1 MVLRKSRLFFD
12 RYRAVN
18 GYYIYG
24 GRKEPFGVHSFP
36 PEMVR
41 FDELVG
47 ELDDEAGDL
56 ARSGET
62 WRLERVDR

>member
-1 MVLRKSRLFFD
+1 
-12 RYRAVN
+12 
-18 GYYIYG
+18 
-24 GRKEPFGVHSFP
+24 
-36 PEMVR
+36 MVR

-47 ELDDEAGDL
+47 ELDAEARDL